1 MRHETQTERT
11 TQSISRQDVSATIY
25 ETALMLTSISLQDI
39 RLCVSIL
46 WRSGVSLLE
55 KPILWRGPL
64 LKLHK
69 LAFELDLTIYC
80 PSNALFNLSSGSLK
94 FLVMLE
100 TEQRF
105 IGEC

>member
-1 MRHETQTERT
+1 
-11 TQSISRQDVSATIY
+11 
-25 ETALMLTSISLQDI
+25 MLTSISLQDI

-55 KPILWRGPL
+55 KSILWRGPL

-69 LAFELDLTIYC
+69 LSFELDLTIYC
-80 PSNALFNLSSGSLK
+80 SSNALFNLSSGSLK